1 MLVVLWLATEPV
13 EVSFEEVAVSVEVL
27 EDFEAVDVE
36 DTEDTG
42 GARLDEVV
50 LIASDDELDLV

>member
-1 MLVVLWLATEPV
+1 VLVVLWLATEPV